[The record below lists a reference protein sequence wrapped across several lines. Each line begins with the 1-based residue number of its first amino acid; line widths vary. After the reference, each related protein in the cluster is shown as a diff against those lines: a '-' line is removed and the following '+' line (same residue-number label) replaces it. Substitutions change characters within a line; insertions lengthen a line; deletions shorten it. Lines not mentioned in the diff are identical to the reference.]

1 MLIGAESQRIVEAGN
16 DWGFVFGSG
25 SGSANRAFYLMSKM
39 YDFHQWPIESQPNW
53 DATYGAVREGTFVG
67 WGARLNTAVSPQ
79 FFMEHQNA
87 LIGAMC

>member
-1 MLIGAESQRIVEAGN
+1 
-16 DWGFVFGSG
+16 
-25 SGSANRAFYLMSKM
+25 M